1 MTIPAITAT
10 DQIDL
15 VRAELEELA
24 EHVIDPEAREPF
36 GVYLFSSTDAGAE
49 LGRAV
54 EREVFAEFFGNS
66 PELLAEEYAPYEPS
80 SLFLVVVDHRR
91 RLPAGVMRVVL
102 PTGAGLKSLDDLET
116 VWGERTDDV
125 LARSRVPYDRSEA
138 WDIATL
144 AVSADYR
151 GAKAEGLV
159 SAALYQA
166 LALATLRSPVSWW
179 VTVLDV
185 VVLDLL
191 QSQFQHPFSHFQGI
205 GPKRYLDSPS
215 SVPVWCDIARWEQRI
230 AAADPSTHA
239 LLVDGV
245 GLEGA
250 VAQPDWDRLP
260 AVVGTTAGTTAST
273 TADTTAGTT
282 ADSPS

>member
-1 MTIPAITAT
+1 MTTPEIDAT
-10 DQIDL
+10 EQIDL

-24 EHVIDPEAREPF
+24 EQVIDPEATEPF
-36 GVYLFSSTDAGAE
+36 GVHAFSSTDAGAK

-54 EREVFAEFFGNS
+54 EREVFGEFFGNS
-66 PELLAEEYAPYEPS
+66 PEMLAEEYAPYEAS

-91 RLPAGVMRVVL
+91 RLPAGVMRVIL
-102 PTGAGLKSLDDLET
+102 PTGAGLKSLDDIEA
-116 VWGERTDDV
+116 VWGERTDEV
-125 LARSRVPYDRSEA
+125 LERSRVPYDRSEA

-144 AVSADYR
+144 AVSGEYR
-151 GAKAEGLV
+151 GANTEGLV

-166 LALATLRSPVSWW
+166 LALATFRSPVSWW

-191 QSQFQHPFSHFQGI
+191 QSQFQRPFSHFQGI

-215 SVPVWCDIARWEQRI
+215 SVPVWCDIARWERRL

-250 VAQPDWDRLP
+250 VAQPDWARLP
-260 AVVGTTAGTTAST
+260 AITGT
-273 TADTTAGTT
+273 TADTITDTSTDTTVGTSV
-282 ADSPS
+282 DSPS

>member
-1 MTIPAITAT
+1 MTTPEIAAT
-10 DQIDL
+10 DRIDL

-24 EHVIDPEAREPF
+24 DQVIDPEAAEPF
-36 GVYLFSSTDAGAE
+36 GVYVFSSTDVGAE

-54 EREVFAEFFGNS
+54 EREVFSEFFGNS
-66 PELLAEEYAPYEPS
+66 PELLAEEYAPYEAS
-80 SLFLVVVDHRR
+80 SLFLVVLDHRR
-91 RLPAGVMRVVL
+91 RLPAGVMRVIL
-102 PTGAGLKSLDDLET
+102 PTGARLKSLDDLET
-116 VWGERTDDV
+116 IWGERTEEV
-125 LARSRVPYDRSEA
+125 LERSRVPHDRSEA

-144 AVSADYR
+144 AVSAEYR

-159 SAALYQA
+159 SAALYQG
-166 LALATLRSPVSWW
+166 LALATFRSPVSWW

-191 QSQFQHPFSHFQGI
+191 QTQFQRPFSHFKGI

-215 SVPVWCDIARWEQRI
+215 SVPVWCDVARWERRL
-230 AAADPSTHA
+230 AVADPSTHA

-260 AVVGTTAGTTAST
+260 AIVGTTVGS
-273 TADTTAGTT
+273 T